1 MIPTID
7 DLAAWLE
14 QFENNERLPA
24 FKPFNLDKMRIISRI
39 AGHPETCA
47 PVIHVA
53 GSKGKGSVTAMI
65 ASILEAAGIK
75 TGRYTSPRLC
85 SYWDRISL
93 GNGLFPAGIYV
104 EAGREL
110 AETEERR
117 LLEFSKGGD
126 NKPSLFE
133 MFTLLFFLCSRRSRC
148 EAMAVETGLGGL
160 NDATNI
166 VKSEVSVI
174 TLIEKEHT
182 EILGNTIPAIAAQKA
197 GIIKAGK
204 PLVLSRQEGAALE
217 VFRKAAAEKKA
228 PLYYLPETVAV
239 ENIAVSKEGTAFS
252 LRPTGIAGLKKRLD
266 LFIPVPGAVQAEN
279 AALAVI
285 GVKTAFPA
293 IGEDS
298 IRRGLS
304 AVSLPARFE
313 RLSSNPAI
321 VIDGAHTPRSVETCV
336 NTFISLYGKGGILI
350 FGCAAGKDGE
360 SIAKL
365 LTPHFSQIII
375 TAPGTYKVSYPEE
388 VYRIFLAAVKGPP
401 PRNSCH
407 SVLPAGEKVLLI
419 RDAKTALEEALSRSR
434 EQGLPVLGTGS
445 FYLAAEIRGI
455 YTGMTG
461 QKE

>member
-1 MIPTID
+1 MILIPD

-24 FKPFNLDKMRIISRI
+24 FKPFNLDKMRLISRI

-47 PVIHVA
+47 PAIHVA

-65 ASILEAAGIK
+65 ASILEAAGIR
-75 TGRYTSPRLC
+75 TGRYTSPQLC
-85 SYWDRISL
+85 CYWDRISL
-93 GNGLFPAGIYV
+93 GNGLFPPGIYV

-110 AETEERR
+110 VETEERR
-117 LLEFSKGGD
+117 LREFSEGED
-126 NKPSLFE
+126 SKPSLFE
-133 MFTLLFFLCSRRSRC
+133 MFTLLFFLCSRRNRC

-204 PLVLSRQEGAALE
+204 PLVLSWQEGEALE

-228 PLYYLPETVAV
+228 PFYYLPETAVV

-252 LRPTGIAGLKKRLD
+252 LRSEIAGLRERLD

-298 IRRGLS
+298 IRRGLA

-321 VIDGAHTPRSVETCV
+321 VIDGAHTPRSVENCV

-375 TAPGTYKVSYPEE
+375 TTPGTYKVSYPEE
-388 VYRIFLAAVKGPP
+388 VYRIFLTAAKGPP
-401 PRNSCH
+401 PQNSCH
-407 SVLPAGEKVLLI
+407 SALPAGKKVLLI
-419 RDAKTALEEALSRSR
+419 RDTKTALEAALSLSR

-445 FYLAAEIRGI
+445 FYLAAEIRSI
-455 YTGMTG
+455 YTGITG